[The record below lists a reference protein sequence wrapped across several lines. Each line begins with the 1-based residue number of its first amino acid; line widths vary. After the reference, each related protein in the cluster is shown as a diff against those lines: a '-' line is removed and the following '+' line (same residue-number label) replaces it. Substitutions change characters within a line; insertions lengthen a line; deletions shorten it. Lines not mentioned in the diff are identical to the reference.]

1 MSLPVDYVKID
12 KSLVWSYGRGENK
25 YLDQLVPMIHAEGK
39 RIISEGIETQEH
51 IDIFKRLQGDFLQGY
66 FYSKPLPEREFLQ
79 YLRKANGYPVDL

>member
-1 MSLPVDYVKID
+1 
-12 KSLVWSYGRGENK
+12 
-25 YLDQLVPMIHAEGK
+25 MIHAEGK

-79 YLRKANGYPVDL
+79 YLRKANGYLADL

>member
-1 MSLPVDYVKID
+1 
-12 KSLVWSYGRGENK
+12 
-25 YLDQLVPMIHAEGK
+25 MIHAEGK

-79 YLRKANGYPVDL
+79 YLRKANGLPADL